1 MHTFQYQGLNGV
13 TAKSINVNFDAILVT
28 YFFGLEI
35 FSRWFHRV
43 LLHELHSMML
53 WVSLR

>member
-13 TAKSINVNFDAILVT
+13 TAKSINVNFDVILVT
-28 YFFGLEI
+28 CFFGLEI